1 MNISNLDLRAAIMQN
16 MQGSSKEDV
25 RHTIVDA
32 ITSGE
37 EKTLPGL
44 GVLFELLWR
53 EANDQEKNKMVD
65 CIYNQVQ

>member
-1 MNISNLDLRAAIMQN
+1 MNISNLDLRAAIMHN
-16 MQGSSKEDV
+16 MHGSSKDDV

-44 GVLFELLWR
+44 GVLFEMVWQ
-53 EANDQEKNKMVD
+53 EADEQEKNKMVD
-65 CIYNQVQ
+65 CIHQHVQ